1 MEQKEKTSSEEE
13 EQQIEYTNSKT
24 KLIQHTS
31 NSNESNHNSIFKI
44 LSSKKKRKPSR
55 RPIKIVRKLLTSPKR
70 RHRIQIRRDL
80 GRHQRR

>member
-1 MEQKEKTSSEEE
+1 MEQKENISSEEE
-13 EQQIEYTNSKT
+13 EQIEYTNSKS

>member
-1 MEQKEKTSSEEE
+1 MEQKENTSSEEE
-13 EQQIEYTNSKT
+13 QIEYTNSKS